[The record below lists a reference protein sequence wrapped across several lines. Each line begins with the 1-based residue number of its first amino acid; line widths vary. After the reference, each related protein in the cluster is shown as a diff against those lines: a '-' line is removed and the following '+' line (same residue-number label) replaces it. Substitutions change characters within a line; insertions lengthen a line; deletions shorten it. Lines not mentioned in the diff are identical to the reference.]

1 MRKFWPAVALLG
13 VLLATPAYAW
23 DRGDVDVLAV
33 LPDVTPG
40 VPSSVEGL
48 TVGPDDNIYVT
59 SFGFNAAGA
68 IGGNSVL
75 YVSSRTATWFGKSPS
90 PIPVP
95 TRSAWPSIR
104 STDFFWSSISEPAKS
119 CMSIQ

>member
-1 MRKFWPAVALLG
+1 MKKFWSAVVLLG
-13 VLLATPAYAW
+13 VLSATPVYAW

-59 SFGFNAAGA
+59 SFGFNAGGA
-68 IGGNSVL
+68 ISGNSVL
-75 YVSSRTATWFGKSPS
+75 YVTKPNGNLVREGRHRQLQSSHARLGLQSGQR
-90 PIPVP
+90 I
-95 TRSAWPSIR
+95 
-104 STDFFWSSISEPAKS
+104 SSGP
-119 CMSIQ
+119 